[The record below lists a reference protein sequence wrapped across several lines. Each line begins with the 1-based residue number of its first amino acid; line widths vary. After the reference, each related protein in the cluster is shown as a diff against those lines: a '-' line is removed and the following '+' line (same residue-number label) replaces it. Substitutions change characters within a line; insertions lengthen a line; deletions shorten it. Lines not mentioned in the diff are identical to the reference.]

1 MSDKTIK
8 ENETDNKKRGVE
20 QAELMRKTNVYIGG
34 TQIAKMVNPKPTSS
48 NSSGARGVVWLKNAK
63 KWRAMLTFRGEHH
76 YLGLFDTF
84 DEAVEAR
91 RAAED
96 KYFGKF
102 IEEMKEE
109 GRFDSLPEKYK
120 DVLNEKEEK

>member
-1 MSDKTIK
+1 MEKDKNKI
-8 ENETDNKKRGVE
+8 ETGSSVKKGAD
-20 QAELMRKTNVYIGG
+20 QAKLMRKTNVYVGG

-48 NSSGARGVVWLKNAK
+48 NSSGARGVVWLKNAR

-91 RAAED
+91 QNAE
-96 KYFGKF
+96 KTYFSQF
-102 IEEMKEE
+102 IEEMKKD
-109 GRFDSLPEKYK
+109 GKFDELPEKYK
-120 DVLNEKEEK
+120 SVLEENK

>member
-1 MSDKTIK
+1 MAEDIK
-8 ENETDNKKRGVE
+8 NKQEKYEE
-20 QAELMRKTNVYIGG
+20 QAKLMRKTNVYFGG

-48 NSSGARGVVWLKNAK
+48 SSSGARGVVWLKNAK

-76 YLGLFDTF
+76 YLGIFNTF

-96 KYFGKF
+96 KYFTSFVDEMKKDGKF
-102 IEEMKEE
+102 DE
-109 GRFDSLPEKYK
+109 LPDKFKAVLTEKTA
-120 DVLNEKEEK
+120 EI